1 MSTKGGFILEIN
13 QKCDFSPGPGERRE
27 QKATKS
33 APESGPSPKS
43 APESGPSL
51 KSAPESAPERGPFQK
66 VRQKARLSCFIF
78 AYNFLCF
85 VLLF

>member
-43 APESGPSL
+43 APEG
-51 KSAPESAPERGPFQK
+51 APERGPFQK